1 MRNQLCAVDQKP
13 ILKGPAYASRTLKG
27 FVCEYHRDKEEKL
40 AREAPEG
47 VQSNLR
53 WKPQKIRK

>member
-1 MRNQLCAVDQKP
+1 MVDQKP

-27 FVCEYHRDKEEKL
+27 FICEYHRDKEEKL
-40 AREAPEG
+40 VREAPEG
-47 VQSNLR
+47 IQSNLQ